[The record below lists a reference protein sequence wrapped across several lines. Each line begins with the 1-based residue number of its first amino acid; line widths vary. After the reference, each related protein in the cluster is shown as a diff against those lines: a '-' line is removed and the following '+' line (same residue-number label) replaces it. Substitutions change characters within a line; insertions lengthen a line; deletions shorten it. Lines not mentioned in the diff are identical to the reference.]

1 MATYTFDPSSD
12 EPTVDQQ
19 AAEAAALEQGER
31 IAQAQE
37 EDRNRKYQQTTDEN
51 DLIGGKFKS
60 QDELLKAYNEL
71 QKKLSSGEEPS
82 EEVDAPEGGVDE
94 EVQTEEQQPE
104 EEVGDAE
111 EAIINASKAYAES
124 GELSEES
131 IEALAQLDSR
141 ELIKAYLSQFQ
152 KQSEVAKA
160 AQTQQADSDAI
171 IASVGGAEKYGEM
184 IRWAGENLDAEEIQ
198 AYNTATN
205 AGAASAKFAV
215 EALAARYRS
224 SEGYEAPLVTGK
236 APRSGPKPYRSN
248 AELARDIADPRYHND
263 PAFRADV
270 EDRLARSAD
279 LL

>member
-1 MATYTFDPSSD
+1 MMTPLS
-12 EPTVDQQ
+12 
-19 AAEAAALEQGER
+19 AL
-31 IAQAQE
+31 IV
-37 EDRNRKYQQTTDEN
+37 KV
-51 DLIGGKFKS
+51 S
-60 QDELLKAYNEL
+60 
-71 QKKLSSGEEPS
+71 KKHRL
-82 EEVDAPEGGVDE
+82 
-94 EVQTEEQQPE
+94 
-104 EEVGDAE
+104 
-111 EAIINASKAYAES
+111 AIRHFT
-124 GELSEES
+124 L
-131 IEALAQLDSR
+131 
-141 ELIKAYLSQFQ
+141 
-152 KQSEVAKA
+152 
-160 AQTQQADSDAI
+160 
-171 IASVGGAEKYGEM
+171 AEKYGEM